1 MSNDSNTIDNVD
13 TKIKNE
19 KTKGSNTSKSK
30 DKKSSKPFNVIFYCE
45 TCKRIPLLIFSE
57 KSPKIV
63 KYCENNKNTETI
75 NPSNLLNM
83 INLKITKKKEEIFQE
98 NPNINDININ
108 SKEFICTSHGKEFI
122 NYCEDCSKNICYSCS
137 KEHFRHKLI
146 HFSQLLPSNKDI
158 REGNKILVEMKRE
171 LDKFKS
177 TTKEIIK
184 ICESLISIKNTIL
197 NNLKNAIDFKK
208 LNFYTIV
215 NYKNILKTKIK
226 LVEKPY
232 TLINPLA
239 EINHKI
245 LKSIQKKFEISINEE
260 KKEENDISD
269 DKNEN
274 LNKAYNNFTNIMNE
288 YFELNK
294 DQPNIG
300 NNINLDKVDNNN
312 ENIKDNNPN
321 LKNKAKIEKINNNN
335 VNNYL
340 NLYIN
345 NGITFPLIN
354 NSNFDNIKN
363 FQSKLIDLP
372 LHTNNNNNFNL
383 SFSYFSKYEES
394 TIMNINDINFIINLI
409 QSKFNKKLKKLYL
422 CYRASTDGDS
432 AEIFHKKCD
441 YIKNIIILIKT
452 KQQKKFGGFSTE
464 SWETNTE
471 IPIHKKDKDAFIFR
485 LDNYKCYYIIKPEK
499 ALYCSKK
506 LGPVFGIGEIF
517 IPDNFFKNVS
527 HCNEKEAYK
536 CEIDYENKETLN
548 GEKEFLVEE
557 IEAYKIDF

>member
-13 TKIKNE
+13 IKIKNE

-75 NPSNLLNM
+75 NPNNLLNM
-83 INLKITKKKEEIFQE
+83 INLKINKKKEEILQE

-372 LHTNNNNNFNL
+372 LHTNNNNDFNL

-409 QSKFNKKLKKLYL
+409 QSKFGKKLKKLYL

-452 KQQKKFGGFSTE
+452 KEQKKFGGFSTE

-485 LDNYKCYYIIKPEK
+485 LDNYKCYDIIKPEK

-517 IPDNFFKNVS
+517 ISDNFFKNVS

>member
-1 MSNDSNTIDNVD
+1 
-13 TKIKNE
+13 
-19 KTKGSNTSKSK
+19 
-30 DKKSSKPFNVIFYCE
+30 
-45 TCKRIPLLIFSE
+45 
-57 KSPKIV
+57 
-63 KYCENNKNTETI
+63 
-75 NPSNLLNM
+75 M
-83 INLKITKKKEEIFQE
+83 INLKINKKKEEILQE

-335 VNNYL
+335 VNNY
-340 NLYIN
+340 
-345 NGITFPLIN
+345 
-354 NSNFDNIKN
+354 
-363 FQSKLIDLP
+363 Q
-372 LHTNNNNNFNL
+372 
-383 SFSYFSKYEES
+383 
-394 TIMNINDINFIINLI
+394 
-409 QSKFNKKLKKLYL
+409 
-422 CYRASTDGDS
+422 
-432 AEIFHKKCD
+432 IFM
-441 YIKNIIILIKT
+441 
-452 KQQKKFGGFSTE
+452 
-464 SWETNTE
+464 
-471 IPIHKKDKDAFIFR
+471 
-485 LDNYKCYYIIKPEK
+485 
-499 ALYCSKK
+499 
-506 LGPVFGIGEIF
+506 
-517 IPDNFFKNVS
+517 
-527 HCNEKEAYK
+527 
-536 CEIDYENKETLN
+536 
-548 GEKEFLVEE
+548 
-557 IEAYKIDF
+557 KI

>member
-1 MSNDSNTIDNVD
+1 MNEYEVRARNFH
-13 TKIKNE
+13 KN
-19 KTKGSNTSKSK
+19 GSNCSNSIYMTFKEILNIK
-30 DKKSSKPFNVIFYCE
+30 DQPPRPRSIEGICGAVLTAEYIL
-45 TCKRIPLLIFSE
+45 KRLGKEHLIDDFR
-57 KSPKIV
+57 
-63 KYCENNKNTETI
+63 
-75 NPSNLLNM
+75 
-83 INLKITKKKEEIFQE
+83 
-98 NPNINDININ
+98 
-108 SKEFICTSHGKEFI
+108 KEFI

-245 LKSIQKKFEISINEE
+245 LKSIQKKFEISMNEE
-260 KKEENDISD
+260 KKEENNISD
-269 DKNEN
+269 DKKEN
-274 LNKAYNNFTNIMNE
+274 LTKAYNNFTNIMNE
-288 YFELNK
+288 YFEFNK

-354 NSNFDNIKN
+354 SNNFENIKN
-363 FQSKLIDLP
+363 FQNKLIDLP

-452 KQQKKFGGFSTE
+452 KEQKNSEDFLLKVGKQILKYLFIKKIKMLLFS
-464 SWETNTE
+464 
-471 IPIHKKDKDAFIFR
+471 D
-485 LDNYKCYYIIKPEK
+485 
-499 ALYCSKK
+499 
-506 LGPVFGIGEIF
+506 
-517 IPDNFFKNVS
+517 
-527 HCNEKEAYK
+527 
-536 CEIDYENKETLN
+536 
-548 GEKEFLVEE
+548 
-557 IEAYKIDF
+557 

>member
-75 NPSNLLNM
+75 NPNNLLNM
-83 INLKITKKKEEIFQE
+83 INLKINKKKEEILQE

-232 TLINPLA
+232 TLINPLV

-274 LNKAYNNFTNIMNE
+274 LTKAYNNFTNIMNE

-452 KQQKKFGGFSTE
+452 KEQKKFGGFSTE

-485 LDNYKCYYIIKPEK
+485 LDNYKCYDIIKPEK